1 MRGCLGTVELFCSR
15 RRAYHSR
22 PWKMAD
28 ARPTF
33 PLPQRYTQR
42 KTEAV
47 QPPDDRTYSAEVTV
61 FQRNL
66 PHHRSTRIVSL
77 HTLDYDT
84 TLFPFCQ
91 EEFLFFS
98 QSFLCIFVHSDGV
111 KKLYNMNGAALP
123 APFLYQPAISF
134 IKWRINISTHNT
146 PFSVFFNQ
154 QHFLLTHHN
163 GRKTERYRQSLLR
176 NCCNTFSTSLFFKY
190 LDYSSFF
197 NVCYCEG
204 RSFLNNDFRMYTRP

>member
-1 MRGCLGTVELFCSR
+1 
-15 RRAYHSR
+15 
-22 PWKMAD
+22 MAD

-42 KTEAV
+42 KTDAV

-134 IKWRINISTHNT
+134 SRTTTGAKLSAIANLCSAIAAILSA
-146 PFSVFFNQ
+146 P
-154 QHFLLTHHN
+154 L
-163 GRKTERYRQSLLR
+163 
-176 NCCNTFSTSLFFKY
+176 
-190 LDYSSFF
+190 YSS
-197 NVCYCEG
+197 NI
-204 RSFLNNDFRMYTRP
+204 

>member
-1 MRGCLGTVELFCSR
+1 
-15 RRAYHSR
+15 
-22 PWKMAD
+22 MAD

-84 TLFPFCQ
+84 TYFFICQ
-91 EEFLFFS
+91 EQFQIFS
-98 QSFLCIFVHSDGV
+98 QIFLGNFVHSDGV
-111 KKLYNMNGAALP
+111 KKVHKMHSIAVTDTPSPLTNKANYNKKSP
-123 APFLYQPAISF
+123 VPFPD
-134 IKWRINISTHNT
+134 
-146 PFSVFFNQ
+146 FSPV
-154 QHFLLTHHN
+154 
-163 GRKTERYRQSLLR
+163 GERRK
-176 NCCNTFSTSLFFKY
+176 
-190 LDYSSFF
+190 
-197 NVCYCEG
+197 
-204 RSFLNNDFRMYTRP
+204 PP